1 MKLSGQEFQVSEL
14 DKISEEIY
22 ELEEK
27 RKMLEFELNS
37 EYESDKYQE
46 QRKMLAVSGAK
57 YNMIAVLPI
66 TMITLVCAIL
76 LIYNIVSGINSG
88 FETEMVI
95 IMGIV
100 MIPTV
105 ISAFFAAKAWR
116 KQFEEMRDADS
127 QVDKKAEIKA
137 RLRSQ
142 ISSIDIKLEA
152 LKTKKKELENVAE

>member
-76 LIYNIVSGINSG
+76 LIYNIVSSINSG
-88 FETEMVI
+88 FETYTVI
-95 IMGIV
+95 IMAIV
-100 MIPTV
+100 FILTV
-105 ISAFFAAKAWR
+105 IFGFIAAKAW
-116 KQFEEMRDADS
+116 KIQFEKMRDADS
-127 QVDKKAEIKA
+127 QVDKTAEIKA

-142 ISSIDIKLEA
+142 ISSIDIKLET
-152 LKTKKKELENVAE
+152 LKSKKKELENVAE

>member
-27 RKMLEFELNS
+27 RKMLEFELDS

-100 MIPTV
+100 MISTV
-105 ISAFFAAKAWR
+105 ISAFFAAKAW
-116 KQFEEMRDADS
+116 KIQFEKMRDADS
-127 QVDKKAEIKA
+127 QVDKTAEIKA

-142 ISSIDIKLEA
+142 ISSIDIKLET
-152 LKTKKKELENVAE
+152 LKSKKKELENVAE